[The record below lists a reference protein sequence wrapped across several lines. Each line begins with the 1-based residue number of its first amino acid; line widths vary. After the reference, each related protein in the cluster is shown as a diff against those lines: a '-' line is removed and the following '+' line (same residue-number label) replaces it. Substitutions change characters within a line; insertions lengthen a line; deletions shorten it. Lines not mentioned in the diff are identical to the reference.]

1 MLPKPH
7 KPDYL
12 LSMIIFILV
21 VFGLV
26 MVSSASVVQSF
37 ENTGDT
43 YYYFQHQLLWGVIV
57 GLVAMF
63 VFTRIPYEKY
73 KKLGAAMLVTIF
85 ALLVLVLILGRELG
99 GSRSW
104 IFIGTFSFQPTELI
118 KLLFVLYLAVWFEK
132 RQRQVTSFRE
142 GFLPFLVLL
151 AAIAMFIALQP
162 DLGTMG
168 VILLTAVV
176 VFYEAGGKLSH
187 ILSLL
192 VASIAGLFLMLKMF
206 PHAAQLFTA
215 FLHPELDP
223 QGVGYQINQAVMA
236 LGSGGFF
243 GLGLGNSR
251 QKFNYLP
258 EASGDSIF
266 AIIGEELGFV
276 FALILIA
283 LFVLIAI
290 RGFRIARQTED
301 VFGKLVAA
309 GITAWIVFQA
319 FFNIAGILNLIP
331 FSGIPLPLIS
341 YGGSAMV
348 VTLAALGILL
358 NISRYTVEAA
368 RADRRRR
375 FI

>member
-12 LSMIIFILV
+12 LSMIVFILV
-21 VFGLV
+21 VFGLI
-26 MVSSASVVQSF
+26 MLSSASVVQSY

-43 YYYFQHQLLWGVIV
+43 YYYFQHQLIWGVII

-63 VFTRIPYEKY
+63 IFIRIPYEKY
-73 KKLGAAMLVTIF
+73 KKLGAAMLMTIF
-85 ALLVLVLILGRELG
+85 ALLISVLILGQKLG

-104 IFIGTFSFQPTELI
+104 IFIGSFSFQPTEMI
-118 KLLFVLYLAVWFEK
+118 KLLFVLYLAIWFEK
-132 RQRQVTSFRE
+132 RQRKISSFHE

-151 AAIAMFIALQP
+151 VAIAMFIALQP

-176 VFYEAGGKLSH
+176 IFYEAGGKLSH
-187 ILSLL
+187 ILFLL
-192 VASIAGLFLMLKMF
+192 AASIAGLFVMLQIF
-206 PHAAQLFTA
+206 PHAAQRFTA

-223 QGVGYQINQAVMA
+223 QGIGYQINQAVLA

-276 FALILIA
+276 FTLILII

-290 RGFRIARQTED
+290 RGFRIARQTENL
-301 VFGKLVAA
+301 FGKLVAV
-309 GITAWIVFQA
+309 GITTWIVFQA
-319 FFNIAGILNLIP
+319 FLNIAGISNLIP
-331 FSGIPLPLIS
+331 LSGIPLPLIS

-348 VTLAALGILL
+348 VTLAAFGILL
-358 NISRYTVEAA
+358 NISRYTQEPA
-368 RADRRRR
+368 RNNRRRR
-375 FI
+375 LI